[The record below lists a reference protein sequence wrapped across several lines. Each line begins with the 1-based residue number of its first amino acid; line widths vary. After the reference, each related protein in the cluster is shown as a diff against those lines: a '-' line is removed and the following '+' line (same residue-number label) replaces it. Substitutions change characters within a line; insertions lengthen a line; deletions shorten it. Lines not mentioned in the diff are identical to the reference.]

1 MEEVPID
8 SNSNETDTNFFV
20 DDFLNNAN
28 TTGNGNETISS
39 YQCTGATYDELKI
52 YSYFSFWI
60 GGIFQLVVILNIFNS
75 DLCSGIGNKFSS
87 SKILSDFTN
96 FELFLS
102 IIPKGMSDWIGGK
115 YPVYTCFKS

>member
-8 SNSNETDTNFFV
+8 SNSNETDTKFFV
-20 DDFLNNAN
+20 DDFFNNAN

-60 GGIFQLVVILNIFNS
+60 GGIFQLVVILIFPI
-75 DLCSGIGNKFSS
+75 LICFPETEIKF
-87 SKILSDFTN
+87 F
-96 FELFLS
+96 FF
-102 IIPKGMSDWIGGK
+102 
-115 YPVYTCFKS
+115 

>member
-8 SNSNETDTNFFV
+8 SNSNETDTKFFV
-20 DDFLNNAN
+20 DDFFNNAN

-60 GGIFQLVVILNIFNS
+60 GGIFQLVVILIFSIPICVPESEINS
-75 DLCSGIGNKFSS
+75 PLLRF
-87 SKILSDFTN
+87 
-96 FELFLS
+96 
-102 IIPKGMSDWIGGK
+102 
-115 YPVYTCFKS
+115 

>member
-8 SNSNETDTNFFV
+8 TNETDTKFFV
-20 DDFLNNAN
+20 DDFFNNAN

-60 GGIFQLVVILNIFNS
+60 GGIFQLVVIFYIFNS
-75 DLCSGIGNKFSS
+75 DLFSGNGNKFSS

-96 FELFLS
+96 FELFL
-102 IIPKGMSDWIGGK
+102 
-115 YPVYTCFKS
+115 

>member
-8 SNSNETDTNFFV
+8 SNSNETDTKFFV
-20 DDFLNNAN
+20 DDFFNNAN

-60 GGIFQLVVILNIFNS
+60 GGIFQLVVILIFSIPICFPGTEINF
-75 DLCSGIGNKFSS
+75 LLLKF
-87 SKILSDFTN
+87 
-96 FELFLS
+96 
-102 IIPKGMSDWIGGK
+102 
-115 YPVYTCFKS
+115 

>member
-8 SNSNETDTNFFV
+8 SNSNETDTKFFV
-20 DDFLNNAN
+20 DDFFNNAN

-60 GGIFQLVVILNIFNS
+60 GGIFQLVVILIFSILICFPETEINF
-75 DLCSGIGNKFSS
+75 LLLKFWAISR
-87 SKILSDFTN
+87 ILNYFFN
-96 FELFLS
+96 Y
-102 IIPKGMSDWIGGK
+102 PKGVSDWIGGK

>member
-8 SNSNETDTNFFV
+8 SNSNETDAKFFV
-20 DDFLNNAN
+20 DDFFNNANN

-60 GGIFQLVVILNIFNS
+60 GGIFQLVVILIFSILICFPETEINF
-75 DLCSGIGNKFSS
+75 LLLKF
-87 SKILSDFTN
+87 
-96 FELFLS
+96 
-102 IIPKGMSDWIGGK
+102 
-115 YPVYTCFKS
+115 

>member
-8 SNSNETDTNFFV
+8 SNETDTKFFV
-20 DDFLNNAN
+20 DDFFNNAN

-60 GGIFQLVVILNIFNS
+60 GGIFQLVVILIFSIPICFPETEIN
-75 DLCSGIGNKFSS
+75 LLLKF
-87 SKILSDFTN
+87 
-96 FELFLS
+96 
-102 IIPKGMSDWIGGK
+102 
-115 YPVYTCFKS
+115 